1 MNKYHYDQIYPY
13 ETILQE
19 VRELILP
26 TIVEMIHPDDLKSIK
41 ISPRE
46 YADIIYT
53 HIMALGYNEGNLKA
67 AFDDIFP
74 SRNQILY
81 TEIDET
87 DAAGRMIINLAAI
100 AKDFKHQVWAFQ
112 GFHKDTQELKPHKEV
127 ILNVKRQLLAAQFG
141 G

>member
-1 MNKYHYDQIYPY
+1 MNKYHYDQVYPY

-26 TIVEMIHPDDLKSIK
+26 TIIEMIHPDDLNSIK
-41 ISPRE
+41 ISSRE
-46 YADIIYT
+46 YADAIYT
-53 HIMALGYNEGNLKA
+53 HIMAQGYNEGNLKA

-74 SRNQILY
+74 SRNPVLY
-81 TEIDET
+81 PESDEM
-87 DAAGRMIINLAAI
+87 DAAGRMFINLAAI

-112 GFHKDTQELKPHKEV
+112 GFHKDTQQLKPHKEI
-127 ILNVKRQLLAAQFG
+127 ILSMKRQLLATQFG